1 MSITHV
7 FALLVTWDMLCH
19 QWPTRD
25 FCSLGFSVTLAEY
38 VWITMTH
45 LVSPLQPACHR
56 SASHSWTDAPGPPC
70 AGLLPS
76 APGSGTVA
84 ARCIRSPLCLE
95 TSGQTKRRKW
105 NRESFSKQQWKT
117 TGAAG
122 WTFVSTQF
130 RKLCI
135 IPGAYVQLPS
145 HTSLLYYTDGTKAG
159 NRRVLSG
166 ASQRECG
173 LYCRGQTPNPYLK
186 IYWGHVTCTVTHMH
200 QSVSRTHTTWQ
211 HVWVIK
217 LLI

>member
-7 FALLVTWDMLCH
+7 FALLFTWDMLCH

-38 VWITMTH
+38 VWSTMTH

-95 TSGQTKRRKW
+95 TSGQTKRHMW
-105 NRESFSKQQWKT
+105 NCESFSKQQWKT

-211 HVWVIK
+211 HIWVIK